1 MEGCDVSSVPQER
14 VQADDL
20 VKMLFRTEEVDLLQE
35 TCAEQEPTAA
45 TSTAGLHAAGKDE
58 L

>member
-1 MEGCDVSSVPQER
+1 MAMLTSGVGPQER

-20 VKMLFRTEEVDLLQE
+20 VKMLFSMEEGDLLQE
-35 TCAEQEPTAA
+35 MEPEQEPPAA
-45 TSTAGLHAAGKDE
+45 ITVGKDE